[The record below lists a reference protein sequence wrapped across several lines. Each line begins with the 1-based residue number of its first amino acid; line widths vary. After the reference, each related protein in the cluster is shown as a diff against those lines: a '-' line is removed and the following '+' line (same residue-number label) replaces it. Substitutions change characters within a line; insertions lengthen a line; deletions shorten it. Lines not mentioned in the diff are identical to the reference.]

1 MLAFPLNASIA
12 SSISSMPTVR
22 IFYMRYARS
31 SSSTDP
37 LRHWFTLAR
46 QILSGIGLRSLARSS
61 SDIEHPLWHL
71 ITTDLLQ
78 VYILDGTV
86 SLHSVVSA
94 DDTLHAR
101 PLQPKMY
108 YGLCAFATFL
118 AVLIL

>member
-1 MLAFPLNASIA
+1 MLAFSLNAPIA
-12 SSISSMPTVR
+12 SSISSIPTVR

-46 QILSGIGLRSLARSS
+46 SS
-61 SDIEHPLWHL
+61 SDIDHPLWHL

-78 VYILDGTV
+78 VYILGGTV

-101 PLQPKMY
+101 SFQPKMY